1 MATMTADTDT
11 GLDPQLDADLNGE
24 FALTDAQVKQFQ
36 DQGFI
41 KLKHVLKPETIRHFN
56 EVVSREVDRLNTQT
70 KAMGDRST
78 YEKAF
83 LQIMNVWTKSDEV
96 KAFAFS
102 KKLAKIAADLM
113 GVDGVRMYHDQALY
127 KEPGGGITPWHA
139 DQYYW
144 PVDTD
149 NTVTVWIPL
158 QQTPREMGPLQFSST
173 SQKYAV
179 GRNLEISDDSEKKIN
194 KELLDHGLPL
204 VDEPF
209 DIGEVSYHYGWT
221 FHRAGANSTDQPRR
235 VMTVIYIADGTRLI
249 EPNSAARRADIDR
262 WMPGA
267 TVGEVVDT
275 ELNPVLYKA

>member
-1 MATMTADTDT
+1 MDTKT
-11 GLDPQLDADLNGE
+11 ELNPKIEADLNGE
-24 FALTDAQVKQFQ
+24 FKLTDAQIKQFQ

-41 KLKHVLKPETIRHFN
+41 KLKQVLSPATIEHFN

-70 KAMGDRST
+70 KAMGDRTT

-96 KAFAFS
+96 KEFAFS

-158 QQTPREMGPLQFSST
+158 QETPKEMGPLQFSS
-173 SQKYAV
+173 SSHKYAV
-179 GRNLEISDDSEKKIN
+179 GRNLEISDESEKKIN

-204 VDEPF
+204 VDEAF
-209 DIGEVSYHYGWT
+209 DLGEVSYHYGWT
-221 FHRAGANSTDQPRR
+221 FHRAGANSTAAPRR
-235 VMTVIYIADGTRLI
+235 VMTIIYLADGSRLVEPKSQAHRNDI
-249 EPNSAARRADIDR
+249 ER
-262 WMPGA
+262 WMPGQA
-267 TVGEVVDT
+267 VGEVVDT

>member
-1 MATMTADTDT
+1 MTELSPTIKNDLSAD
-11 GLDPQLDADLNGE
+11 
-24 FALTDAQVKQFQ
+24 FKLTDEQIKQFQ
-36 DQGFI
+36 DKGFI
-41 KLKHVLKPETIRHFN
+41 KLKQVLSPETIQHFS
-56 EVVSREVDRLNTQT
+56 EVVSREVDRLNTQK
-70 KAMGDRST
+70 KAMSDRST

-83 LQIMNVWTKSDEV
+83 LQIMNLWTQSDEV
-96 KAFAFS
+96 KTFAFS
-102 KKLAKIAADLM
+102 KKLARIAAELM

-144 PVDTD
+144 PLDTD

-158 QQTPREMGPLQFSST
+158 QETPKDMGPLQFSST

-209 DIGEVSYHYGWT
+209 DLGEVSYHYGWT
-221 FHRAGANSTDQPRR
+221 FHRAGANSTDKPRR
-235 VMTVIYIADGTRLI
+235 VMTVIYIEDGAHLI
-249 EPNSAARRADIDR
+249 EPNSKARKDDIER

-267 TVGEVVDT
+267 KVGEVVDT

>member
-1 MATMTADTDT
+1 MDTKT
-11 GLDPQLDADLNGE
+11 ELNPKIKADLNGE
-24 FALTDAQVKQFQ
+24 FKLTDAQIKQFQ

-41 KLKHVLKPETIRHFN
+41 KLKQVLSPATIEHFN

-70 KAMGDRST
+70 KAMGDRTT

-96 KAFAFS
+96 KEFAFS

-158 QQTPREMGPLQFSST
+158 QETPKEMGPLQFSS
-173 SQKYAV
+173 SSHKYAV

-194 KELLDHGLPL
+194 KELLDKGLPL
-204 VDEPF
+204 VDEAF
-209 DIGEVSYHYGWT
+209 DLGEVSYHYGWT
-221 FHRAGANSTDQPRR
+221 FHRAGANSTAAPRR
-235 VMTVIYIADGTRLI
+235 VMTIIYLADGSRLV
-249 EPNSAARRADIDR
+249 EPKSQAHRNDVER
-262 WMPGA
+262 WMPGQK
-267 TVGEVVDT
+267 VGEVVDT
-275 ELNPVLYKA
+275 ELNPVLYKG

>member
-1 MATMTADTDT
+1 MTALSPTIEND
-11 GLDPQLDADLNGE
+11 LSAD
-24 FALTDAQVKQFQ
+24 FKLTDEQIKQFQ
-36 DQGFI
+36 DKGFI
-41 KLKHVLKPETIRHFN
+41 KLKQVLSPETIHHFS
-56 EVVSREVDRLNTQT
+56 EVISREVERLNTQK
-70 KAMGDRST
+70 KAMSDRST

-83 LQIMNVWTKSDEV
+83 LQIMNLWTQSDEV
-96 KAFAFS
+96 KTFAFS
-102 KKLAKIAADLM
+102 KKLARIAAELM

-144 PVDTD
+144 PLDTD

-158 QQTPREMGPLQFSST
+158 QETPKDMGPLQFSST

-209 DIGEVSYHYGWT
+209 DLGEVSYHYGWT
-221 FHRAGANSTDQPRR
+221 FHRAGANSTDKPRR
-235 VMTVIYIADGTRLI
+235 VMTVIYIEDGAHLI
-249 EPNSAARRADIDR
+249 EPNSKARKDDIER

-267 TVGEVVDT
+267 KVGEVVDT
-275 ELNPVLYKA
+275 DLNPVLYKA